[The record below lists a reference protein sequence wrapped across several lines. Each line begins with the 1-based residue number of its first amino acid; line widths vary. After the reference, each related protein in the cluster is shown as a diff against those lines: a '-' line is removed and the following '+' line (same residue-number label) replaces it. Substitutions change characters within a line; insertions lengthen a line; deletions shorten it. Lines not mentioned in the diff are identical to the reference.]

1 MKIAVC
7 IRQVPDTA
15 SSPKI
20 SEDGTE
26 LDLSNVQFTINPF
39 DEYALEEALR
49 IKDADKET
57 HLVVVSVGD
66 ETIIPSIKKALALG
80 VDEAIHLKPRNASRY
95 FDPLSIASALADEL
109 RLHSFDLI
117 LFGKKGV
124 DNDNAQTGTMV
135 AQLLG
140 IPCVPNCTSYKL
152 SIPHITAFREVEGG
166 TEIYE
171 VSLPV
176 IITQEKGDNELRYPS
191 LKDLISARR
200 KTVTSKVIELR
211 ENTIKVIGF
220 DYPPIRAPGR
230 IVGTGVEAI
239 PELVRLLR
247 EDAKVL

>member
-26 LDLSNVQFTINPF
+26 LDLSNVHFTINPF

-49 IKDADKET
+49 IKEGDKET
-57 HLVVVSVGD
+57 QLVVVSIGG
-66 ETIIPSIKKALALG
+66 ETILPSITKALAVG
-80 VDEAIHLKPRNASRY
+80 FDEAIHLKPANGRRQI
-95 FDPLSIASALADEL
+95 DPLAIASALADEL
-109 RLHSFDLI
+109 KLQSFDLI

-124 DNDNAQTGTMV
+124 DHDNAQTGAMV

-140 IPCVPNCTSYKL
+140 IPCISNCTSYKL
-152 SIPHITAFREVEGG
+152 SVDHITAFREVEGA
-166 TEIYE
+166 TEILE
-171 VSLPV
+171 APLPV
-176 IITQEKGDNELRYPS
+176 IVTQEKGDNELRYPS

-200 KTVTSKVIELR
+200 KPITSKVVELR
-211 ENTIKVIGF
+211 ENIIEVIGF
-220 DYPPIRAPGR
+220 DYPPSRAPGR
-230 IVGTGVEAI
+230 IVGTGVEAV